1 MRCLSCRWIFLI
13 FHPHRRPQQAL
24 QQAHPPHPRDKHDDD
39 GCKVEEPAQ
48 EAEPADLQL
57 AYVSL
62 SGEHIQS
69 GGSCGDDDD
78 EDNHQDHD
86 DNEGKDDN
94 VYNDDYDD
102 DNDNE
107 DDDDGDYRGDED
119 ENDAQVECSG
129 SPGRPISALC

>member
-1 MRCLSCRWIFLI
+1 MGICC
-13 FHPHRRPQQAL
+13 
-24 QQAHPPHPRDKHDDD
+24 
-39 GCKVEEPAQ
+39 
-48 EAEPADLQL
+48 EAK
-57 AYVSL
+57 
-62 SGEHIQS
+62 
-69 GGSCGDDDD
+69 
-78 EDNHQDHD
+78 
-86 DNEGKDDN
+86 EGKDDN